1 SRGRAGLR
9 LLVCTQ
15 DRAFTYDRVSLEMLG
30 LALATKHHRDEHGEN
45 SDGDDA
51 EREQDGE
58 LPRASL
64 PPCEGQPASRPRD
77 GLQREESDECVL
89 PVEDAHRS
97 SVTDRASRRR
107 LRAAPGRE
115 EDWASERDEA
125 R

>member
-1 SRGRAGLR
+1 A
-9 LLVCTQ
+9 Q
-15 DRAFTYDRVSLEMLG
+15 NRAFTCDRVSLEMLR
-30 LALATKHHRDEHGEN
+30 LALTTKHHRDEHGEN
-45 SDGDDA
+45 ADGHDA

-64 PPCEGQPASRPRD
+64 PPCEGQPASLPRD

-89 PVEDAHRS
+89 PVEDAHRP

-115 EDWASERDEA
+115 VDRAAERDET
-125 R
+125 RFLDGLGEG